1 MNQFGI
7 FIKTLILFILL
18 MMAVA
23 CNSSPLS
30 HPVRFSDQYQEGD
43 TYMKIRLWGTIA
55 LANHQ
60 INGLKLTELSGLAW
74 DEDEKLLYVLSDKG
88 YVFHLRPF
96 ISNHTLTHIQPIAAY
111 LLRNQK
117 NRRLKS
123 RDSEG
128 LILLKG
134 NNGVRHDSELL
145 ISFEKQPRIARFTP
159 QGKWLGNYHLPKHL
173 QQVENYYSGNKAL
186 EAVTV
191 HPRFSIITAPEW
203 PLKNENTVYSLQGQ
217 HKHTLY
223 ALDRN
228 QQWTFPAYPA
238 PKSAIVAL
246 ETLDDGSILVLER
259 AFTSVKQPLIIS
271 IRRLWLGENGKIESM
286 LIVKWDNSQ
295 GWFIDNFEGLTHHRA
310 AYFFMVSDDNDS
322 DSQRTLLSYWELLE

>member
-1 MNQFGI
+1 M
-7 FIKTLILFILL
+7 KTLILFTLL
-18 MMAVA
+18 MMMPYK
-23 CNSSPLS
+23 SPLS
-30 HPVRFSDQYQEGD
+30 HPVRFSVQYQEGD
-43 TYMKIRLWGTIA
+43 TYMNIRLRGTVA

-60 INGLKLTELSGLAW
+60 INGFKLTELSGLAW
-74 DEDEKLLYVLSDKG
+74 DEDDKLLYALSDRG

-96 ISNHTLTHIQPIAAY
+96 ISNHTLTHVEPVAAY
-111 LLRNQK
+111 WLQNEK
-117 NRRLKS
+117 NRRLES

-128 LILLKG
+128 LTLLKG

-145 ISFEKQPRIARFTP
+145 ISFEIQPRIARFTP
-159 QGKWLGNYHLPKHL
+159 QGKWLSNYHLPKPL
-173 QQVENYYSGNKAL
+173 QQIENYYSDNKVF
-186 EAVTV
+186 EAVTI

-203 PLKNENTVYSLQGQ
+203 PLKKENTPYSLQGL

-223 ALDRN
+223 ALDGN

-238 PKSAIVAL
+238 PNSAVVAL
-246 ETLDDGSILVLER
+246 ETLDDGSILLLER

-271 IRRLWLGENGKIESM
+271 VRRLWLGENGKTKSM
-286 LIVKWDNSQ
+286 LVAKWDNSQ
-295 GWFIDNFEGLTHHRA
+295 EWFIDNFEGLSHHRA